1 MPSQLRF
8 AKRSSTRAALLV
20 GVVAGAAI
28 VSVVGLA
35 IGSSWVAT
43 AGLGVAIVGAA
54 AFALHLIV
62 TERRRHEV
70 AEEELTAQSSF
81 LESLVESMGRI
92 AEKHDPDELLD
103 QTRREARR
111 LFGAKAALLR
121 VDEPGAPG
129 AVVLPL
135 RIRGE
140 ELGSLQLVRARPFDR
155 EELARATLLADFA
168 CRAVENARLLAE
180 ATVRESERARLSD
193 QLIVA
198 EQEERRRLALFL
210 HDGPVQSLAGISLML
225 DAVIDSLE
233 TNRLDE
239 ATAVLRS
246 ALERHRDTIRSL
258 RDLSFNIEPVVLR
271 DQGFGPAV
279 RAFAEQVGLS
289 NRIQVDLGIEAADG
303 LAENVRI
310 AIYQII
316 RDVVNLAVRRG
327 PPSRI
332 SISVAEKEDGTIE
345 AVIADDGVGER
356 RRASF
361 DDIEERARTLSG
373 RLDVEVGEDGGTAVR
388 VVLPAYVAQR

>member
-1 MPSQLRF
+1 M
-8 AKRSSTRAALLV
+8 LV

-121 VDEPGAPG
+121 VDEPGVSG

-168 CRAVENARLLAE
+168 CRAVENAQLLAE
-180 ATVRESERARLSD
+180 ATVREAERTRLSD

-239 ATAVLRS
+239 ATGVLRS

-271 DQGFGPAV
+271 DQGFGPAL

-289 NRIQVDLGIEAADG
+289 NRIQVDLDIEAADG

-373 RLDVEVGEDGGTAVR
+373 RLEVEVGEDGGTAVR